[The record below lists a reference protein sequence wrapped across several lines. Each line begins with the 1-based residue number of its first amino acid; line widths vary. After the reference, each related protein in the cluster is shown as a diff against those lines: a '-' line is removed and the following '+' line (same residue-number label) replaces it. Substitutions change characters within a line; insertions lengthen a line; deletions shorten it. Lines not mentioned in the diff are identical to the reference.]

1 LSVGATFTAIGWLTK
16 MITLESFKLLNPKVA
31 RLERGSGGTP
41 EITFQEVSDCLAAMN
56 LPAAAWARLKYAQ
69 QGMFSARVLSYVAE
83 RLIQD
88 GECDDGVLSQ
98 YWLSMAQL
106 AVVFDLSENQLTNR
120 RKAKAIGIK
129 WWTKNNEKHLSKCLF
144 FVDQLDYEVRASISA
159 WNRGDL

>member
-1 LSVGATFTAIGWLTK
+1 
-16 MITLESFKLLNPKVA
+16 
-31 RLERGSGGTP
+31 
-41 EITFQEVSDCLAAMN
+41 MN

-69 QGMFSARVLSYVAE
+69 QGMFSANVLAYVAE

-88 GECDDGVLSQ
+88 GESEDGVLTQ

-106 AVVFDLSENQLTNR
+106 AVVFDLSQNQLTNR